1 MSYLVLARKYR
12 PQDFTSVT
20 GQEHVTRT
28 LANAIKRDKVAH
40 AHLFCGPRGVGKT
53 SIARVFSKALN
64 CAKGPLS
71 NPCLDCQNCKEIAAG
86 TSLAVREI
94 DGASHNSVDNVR
106 DLIDSFRSLPPP
118 GSRYKIYIIDEVH
131 MLSVAAFNALLKSLE
146 EPPPNTVFILA
157 TTEVHKIPETVI
169 SRCVRHD
176 FRALGPDE
184 IESRLL
190 QVAKSEKLE
199 IEPEVIRMITRISDG
214 SMRDSQSLLD
224 RVQSFCDG
232 KITASEASRIL
243 GTVERALLGR
253 LVKEIIS
260 CAPAKTLDV
269 VGEIFARG
277 VDPAIFLREFVA
289 FWRELLLAKIGGAQ
303 ALERLGVG
311 EQDSAELNSLAAAVT
326 AADLQDLVQIAREGA
341 DAALRS
347 AYTKYALEAL
357 AVRMASRQP
366 VLEIA
371 KIIDRLMVSSATRP
385 ETASARGANEL
396 SARQADADK
405 IGAPPSQS
413 KREQTARDS
422 NPQSPEPN
430 SAKPQVAT
438 RQSATLDWGSFVAFA
453 VEHGARMV
461 AEHLRRLSVTHFEPG
476 VLKGTGAKFTVASLT
491 AKENMERLQ
500 KALEGFSGVEKWKL
514 SLEMVEQG
522 GETGSLIQA
531 ERDKKEQH
539 RKKAEDAISNHP
551 KIKSLQRVFP
561 GSSIEDIKVK
571 E

>member
-64 CAKGPLS
+64 CTKGS
-71 NPCLDCQNCKEIAAG
+71 TATPCLECANCKEIAAG

-106 DLIDSFRSLPPP
+106 DLIESFRALPPP

-176 FRALGPDE
+176 FRALGPAE
-184 IESRLL
+184 IEARLT
-190 QVAKSEKLE
+190 QVALAEKLE
-199 IEPEVIRMITRISDG
+199 IEPEVLRMITRISDG
-214 SMRDSQSLLD
+214 SMRDAQSLLD
-224 RVQSFCDG
+224 RVQSFCEG
-232 KITASEASRIL
+232 KVTAGEASRIL
-243 GTVERALLGR
+243 GTVERTLLAALAEATFSR
-253 LVKEIIS
+253 Q
-260 CAPAKTLDV
+260 PAQVLALIAQV
-269 VGEIFARG
+269 FERG
-277 VDPAIFLREFVA
+277 VDPTIFLREFVSL
-289 FWRELLLAKIGGAQ
+289 WRELLIAKVGGAK
-303 ALERLGVG
+303 ALEQLGLG
-311 EQDSAELNSLAAAVT
+311 AQEQQELLKLVEAV
-326 AADLQDLVQIAREGA
+326 ALPDLQDLVQVAREGA

-347 AYTKYALEAL
+347 AYSKYALEAL
-357 AVRMASRQP
+357 VVRMAAREP
-366 VLEIA
+366 VLELARVLEQIA
-371 KIIDRLMVSSATRP
+371 SGSGASRP
-385 ETASARGANEL
+385 QDGSARPAAVAPQQARPIAAPSVAPAPRAVSAAPGALEW
-396 SARQADADK
+396 AA
-405 IGAPPSQS
+405 
-413 KREQTARDS
+413 
-422 NPQSPEPN
+422 
-430 SAKPQVAT
+430 
-438 RQSATLDWGSFVAFA
+438 FVAFA
-453 VEHGARMV
+453 TEHGARML
-461 AEHLRRLSVTHFEPG
+461 AEHLRRLSAVRFEAG
-476 VLKGTGAKFTVASLT
+476 FLEAKGPKFSVSSLGG
-491 AKENMERLQ
+491 KENLDRFK
-500 KALEGFSGVEKWKL
+500 KALAEYSKTPSWKVVLEASDEGEVAGSILHTERAQVAEK
-514 SLEMVEQG
+514 
-522 GETGSLIQA
+522 
-531 ERDKKEQH
+531 
-539 RKKAEDAISNHP
+539 RKKTEEALSNHP

>member
-28 LANAIKRDKVAH
+28 LANAIKRNKVAH

-64 CAKGPLS
+64 CAKGPTAT
-71 NPCLDCQNCKEIAAG
+71 PCLECQNCKEITAG
-86 TSLAVREI
+86 TSLSVREI

-106 DLIDSFRSLPPP
+106 DLIDSFRALPPP
-118 GSRYKIYIIDEVH
+118 GSRYKVYIIDEVH

-176 FRALGPDE
+176 FRALAPDE

-260 CAPAKTLDV
+260 CAPANTIDV

-289 FWRELLLAKIGGAQ
+289 FWRELLLAKIGGSQ
-303 ALERLGVG
+303 ALEKLGIG
-311 EQDSAELNSLAAAVT
+311 EQDAAELKALAETVT
-326 AADLQDLVQIAREGA
+326 APDLQDLVQIAREGA

-357 AVRMASRQP
+357 AVRMASREP
-366 VLEIA
+366 VLEMA
-371 KIIDRLMVSSATRP
+371 KLIERLMTPSASRPDPASTRG
-385 ETASARGANEL
+385 TNEL
-396 SARQADADK
+396 SSRKVDTGK
-405 IGAPPSQS
+405 NGTVSAPP
-413 KREQTARDS
+413 KREVQSQNAAPAVS
-422 NPQSPEPN
+422 NPQSAAVKG
-430 SAKPQVAT
+430 SK
-438 RQSATLDWGSFVAFA
+438 LDWGRFVAFA

-461 AEHLRRLSVTHFEPG
+461 AEHLRRLSVTQFEPG
-476 VLKGTGAKFTVASLT
+476 VLKGTGAKFTIASLT
-491 AKENMERLQ
+491 AKENVERLQ
-500 KALEGFSGVEKWKL
+500 KALEEFSGVEKWKIG
-514 SLEMVEQG
+514 LEMVEQG
-522 GETGSLIQA
+522 GEAGSLIQA

-539 RKKAEDAISNHP
+539 RKRTEEAISNHP

>member
-64 CAKGPLS
+64 CSKGPTP
-71 NPCLDCQNCKEIAAG
+71 NPCLECVNCKEIAAG
-86 TSLAVREI
+86 TSLSVREI

-106 DLIDSFRSLPPP
+106 DLIESFRALPPP
-118 GSRYKIYIIDEVH
+118 GSRYKVYIIDEVH

-176 FRALGPDE
+176 FRALGPAE
-184 IESRLL
+184 IEARLT
-190 QVAKSEKLE
+190 QVANAEKLD
-199 IEPEVIRMITRISDG
+199 IEPEVLRMITRISDG

-232 KITASEASRIL
+232 AITAAEASRIL
-243 GTVERALLGR
+243 GTVERALLLGLAR
-253 LVKEIIS
+253 RTIDRDPAGVLELVGAVFE
-260 CAPAKTLDV
+260 
-269 VGEIFARG
+269 RG
-277 VDPAIFLREFVA
+277 VDPTIFLREFVTM
-289 FWRELLLAKIGGAQ
+289 WRELLIAKIGGSK
-303 ALERLGVG
+303 ALQQLGVG
-311 EQDSAELNSLAAAVT
+311 AEEHQELMKLVDGVSSP
-326 AADLQDLVQIAREGA
+326 DLQDLVQVAREGA

-347 AYTKYALEAL
+347 AYSKYALEAL
-357 AVRMASRQP
+357 LVRMASREP
-366 VLEIA
+366 V
-371 KIIDRLMVSSATRP
+371 V
-385 ETASARGANEL
+385 EL
-396 SARQADADK
+396 SRVVEQVLAQGGAARTSQATAPAAAK
-405 IGAPPSQS
+405 MAVPARAEPLAKPVTTEAPPAAGV
-413 KREQTARDS
+413 TA
-422 NPQSPEPN
+422 
-430 SAKPQVAT
+430 
-438 RQSATLDWGSFVAFA
+438 LDWGSFVTFA
-453 VEHGARMV
+453 TENGARIL
-461 AEHLRRLSVTHFEPG
+461 AEHLRRLSIVLFQPG
-476 VLKGTGAKFTVASLT
+476 TLVAKGPKFTVASVES
-491 AKENMERLQ
+491 KENIERLKQ
-500 KALEGFSGVEKWKL
+500 ALSAYSRVDGWKVT
-514 SLEMVEQG
+514 LEASEQG
-522 GETGSLIQA
+522 EVAGSLVSA
-531 ERDKKEQH
+531 ERE
-539 RKKAEDAISNHP
+539 RKVESRRKTEEAIGNHP